1 MIDTSAIKSQITDDD
16 IILLMDSI
24 GVPLVS
30 ANSQYL
36 LFFSVCHYPND
47 WDKHKPKLYY
57 YIDSQHFHCYSCS
70 SDFDVFGLIQHI
82 KHINFNQA
90 VSYVCSTLHIN
101 AVDYKENN
109 EIDPWQR
116 DLRRWLN
123 YTDDDKQA
131 NLTVYNPVVL
141 SVFEHLYPSDWL
153 EYGITRDSMDKF
165 GIGWYS
171 RLACI
176 SIPVFF
182 NNQLVGVRG
191 RYTKPSDIAKGKY
204 RPIAMLDGNVLKF
217 STAACMYGYNQN
229 KAAIAKSHQAILF
242 ESEKSVLKAPS
253 YNIDNALA
261 VFGSNIS
268 KRHIELLLELGVND
282 VVLAFDSDYHVVG
295 DDDFKFFVT
304 KMKKLCAKLRP
315 YFSVSIV
322 YNNQGYD
329 AYKCN
334 MMDLS
339 YDKAMKL
346 YESRVNIK

>member
-1 MIDTSAIKSQITDDD
+1 MLDIAAIKAQIDDAV
-16 IILLMDSI
+16 IALMDSMGI
-24 GVPLVS
+24 PLVS
-30 ANSQYL
+30 ANSQYQL
-36 LFFSVCHYPND
+36 YPSCCHHSD
-47 WDKHKPKLYY
+47 WEHHKNKLYY
-57 YIDSQHFHCYSCS
+57 YVQSQRWHCYSCS
-70 SDFDVFGLIQHI
+70 GDWDTIGLVQHLR
-82 KHINFNQA
+82 KCTFNQA
-90 VSYVCSTLHIN
+90 VDYICRTVGIN
-101 AVDYKENN
+101 ATELTNDASVDN
-109 EIDPWQR
+109 WQH
-116 DLRRWLN
+116 DLRRWLPN
-123 YTDDDKQA
+123 AGYDEPA
-131 NLTVYNPVVL
+131 ELTTYDPAIL
-141 SVFEHLYPSDWL
+141 AAFDRLYPTDWL
-153 EYGITRDSMDKF
+153 DYGITRDSMDKF

-191 RYTKPSDIAKGKY
+191 RYTKPSDLSKGKY
-204 RPIAMLDGNVLKF
+204 RPVVMLDGNVLKF
-217 STAACMYGYNQN
+217 STAQYLYGYDQN

-253 YNIDNALA
+253 YDINNALA

-282 VVLAFDSDYHVVG
+282 VILAFDSDYHVIG
-295 DDDFKFFVT
+295 DNDFKFFVT

-315 YFSVSIV
+315 YFSTSII

-334 MMDLS
+334 MLDLS
-339 YDKAMKL
+339 YDKAVKL